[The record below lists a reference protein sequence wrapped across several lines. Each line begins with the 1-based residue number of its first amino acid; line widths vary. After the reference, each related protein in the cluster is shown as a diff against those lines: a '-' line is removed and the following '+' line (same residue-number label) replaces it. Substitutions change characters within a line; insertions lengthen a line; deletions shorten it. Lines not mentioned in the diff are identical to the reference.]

1 MNDNNKTDL
10 IAIKVTPD
18 FKEKI
23 GEKASEKGLGT
34 SSYAR
39 MKLKEAV

>member
-1 MNDNNKTDL
+1 MKDNKTDL
-10 IAIKVTPD
+10 LGIKVTPD

-23 GEKASEKGLGT
+23 GEKASEKGLKT
-34 SSYAR
+34 STYAR